1 MKEYKNIIC
10 SIIIAIS
17 IIISGTL
24 ISNSILEGFKI
35 IQGSISY
42 MSEMIFHLAET
53 LK

>member
-1 MKEYKNIIC
+1 MKEYKNIIS

-17 IIISGTL
+17 IIISSTL
-24 ISNSILEGFKI
+24 ISNSILEGFNI
-35 IQGSISY
+35 IHDSISY